1 MKNQNRLSLIL
12 ELASDKISLLN
23 SIKVSI
29 IVGVILN
36 LINQGNAVF
45 NFNKI
50 SVGKFF
56 LTFLVPFLV
65 SVYSS
70 VSTKLKFYAGE
81 IAPINGRLVCRNCKV
96 NEIDIKKGIKIEEC
110 VNCREETRW
119 RIS

>member
-1 MKNQNRLSLIL
+1 MKNQKRLIFK
-12 ELASDKISLLN
+12 LASDKIFLLN
-23 SIKVSI
+23 SIKVSV

-45 NFNKI
+45 DFNKI
-50 SVGKFF
+50 SVSKIF